1 MSRDALTP
9 FLLAEL
15 QGYEGWQTYVSA
27 GVLSERWGTEEVTQ
41 AIR

>member
-15 QGYEGWQTYVSA
+15 QGYEGWQDYVA
-27 GVLSERWGTEEVTQ
+27 EGVLTERWSAEEVTQ
-41 AIR
+41 AVR